1 MLRKMQDP
9 GGIREMVMNCG
20 GIDRLKF
27 SLVAPPQAG
36 EIRLFNYDIATIY
49 GKYSIHLDL

>member
-36 EIRLFNYDIATIY
+36 EIRLFNYDIAAIY
-49 GKYSIHLDL
+49 G